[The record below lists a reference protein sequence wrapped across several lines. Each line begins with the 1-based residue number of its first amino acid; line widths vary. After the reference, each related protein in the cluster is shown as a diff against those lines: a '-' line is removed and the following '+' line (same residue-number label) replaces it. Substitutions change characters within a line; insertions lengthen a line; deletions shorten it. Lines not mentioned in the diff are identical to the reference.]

1 MLDILIKTYR
11 RTMEQEIHEYQQM
24 WINSTEEEESAG
36 RSEVIVGKER

>member
-1 MLDILIKTYR
+1 MIKLKELKL
-11 RTMEQEIHEYQQM
+11 EQEIHEYQQM